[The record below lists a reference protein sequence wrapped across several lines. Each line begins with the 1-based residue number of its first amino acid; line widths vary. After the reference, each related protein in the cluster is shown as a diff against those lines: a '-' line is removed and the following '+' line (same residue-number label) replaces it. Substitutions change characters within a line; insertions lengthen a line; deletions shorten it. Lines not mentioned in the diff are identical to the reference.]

1 MSEIYFVRHG
11 QASLLAK
18 NYDQLSDQGWQ
29 QARWLGEYFR
39 ERGISFDRVIVGD
52 MRRHR
57 ETLQGLSE
65 TMGQTWEAD
74 VDARFNE
81 FTFRPVMALYQ
92 RLNNPEAEPP
102 KTAQQ
107 FFGMLRE
114 VMEAWIAGELDEALR
129 EQDQA
134 RGVKTESWMEFNQR
148 VVAGLDELRENTRRE
163 RVLIVSSGGPKSLTM
178 KHAMGLSDDAT
189 IELMLQIRNTSVSRF
204 LSSEQRLS
212 LRAFNSLAHMERADR
227 HHAITMV

>member
-1 MSEIYFVRHG
+1 
-11 QASLLAK
+11 
-18 NYDQLSDQGWQ
+18 
-29 QARWLGEYFR
+29 
-39 ERGISFDRVIVGD
+39 
-52 MRRHR
+52 
-57 ETLQGLSE
+57 
-65 TMGQTWEAD
+65 
-74 VDARFNE
+74 
-81 FTFRPVMALYQ
+81 
-92 RLNNPEAEPP
+92 
-102 KTAQQ
+102 
-107 FFGMLRE
+107 MLRE

>member
-11 QASLLAK
+11 QAFLLAK

-107 FFGMLRE
+107 FFWN
-114 VMEAWIAGELDEALR
+114 V
-129 EQDQA
+129 A
-134 RGVKTESWMEFNQR
+134 RGHG
-148 VVAGLDELRENTRRE
+148 GLDCRGAGRSAARAGSSPRGENGKLDG
-163 RVLIVSSGGPKSLTM
+163 V
-178 KHAMGLSDDAT
+178 
-189 IELMLQIRNTSVSRF
+189 
-204 LSSEQRLS
+204 
-212 LRAFNSLAHMERADR
+212 
-227 HHAITMV
+227 